1 MPTLA
6 RRACWLSRGVRKSG
20 KVQTIRIVNY
30 LAVRRN
36 IIKGYDLKEPSE
48 PNCLLKVKPPLSWV
62 GMLSAN
68 GKSCV

>member
-6 RRACWLSRGVRKSG
+6 RKACWLSRGVRKSG
-20 KVQTIRIVNY
+20 GVQAIRIVNY

-36 IIKGYDLKEPSE
+36 IVKEDGLKKPSE
-48 PNCLLKVKPPLSWV
+48 PNCLLKVKPPFSWV

-68 GKSCV
+68 GK